1 MPTGEKGKSYKE
13 NMEYHR
19 GTSWKAKLRVAVDKA
34 IWTSINYEE
43 FLQKMQLAGYEVR
56 QGKHLSFRAPEQ
68 KNFTYMKS
76 LGSYYSEENVRIRLA
91 KNRSKVKTPKH
102 LSREARLYINIST
115 YVTTGNREG
124 FERWAKL
131 NNLKETA
138 RTFNYLSE
146 NNLLNYEDFKN
157 HVADSA
163 DAIQATESK
172 IQSLNKQLDAQR
184 LLQKRC
190 DVYRHC
196 RTVLLAEKDAPDKK
210 AYQKQHQ
217 AEYQL
222 HDTTLQELSDLGIKK
237 LPSQEKL
244 QKQLQQLET
253 ELAATQKELSQLQA
267 NLRTLHVVQS
277 NFSSM
282 LQDAD
287 ILPELSSENPE
298 QSI

>member
-1 MPTGEKGKSYKE
+1 M
-13 NMEYHR
+13 
-19 GTSWKAKLRVAVDKA
+19 
-34 IWTSINYEE
+34 
-43 FLQKMQLAGYEVR
+43 
-56 QGKHLSFRAPEQ
+56 
-68 KNFTYMKS
+68 
-76 LGSYYSEENVRIRLA
+76 
-91 KNRSKVKTPKH
+91 
-102 LSREARLYINIST
+102 
-115 YVTTGNREG
+115 
-124 FERWAKL
+124 
-131 NNLKETA
+131 
-138 RTFNYLSE
+138 
-146 NNLLNYEDFKN
+146 
-157 HVADSA
+157 
-163 DAIQATESK
+163 
-172 IQSLNKQLDAQR
+172 
-184 LLQKRC
+184 LQKRC

-282 LQDAD
+282 LQNAD

>member
-1 MPTGEKGKSYKE
+1 MTACISE
-13 NMEYHR
+13 H
-19 GTSWKAKLRVAVDKA
+19 DK
-34 IWTSINYEE
+34 
-43 FLQKMQLAGYEVR
+43 AGYEHWV
-56 QGKHLSFRAPEQ
+56 
-68 KNFTYMKS
+68 
-76 LGSYYSEENVRIRLA
+76 
-91 KNRSKVKTPKH
+91 
-102 LSREARLYINIST
+102 
-115 YVTTGNREG
+115 
-124 FERWAKL
+124 KL
-131 NNLKETA
+131 NNLKEAA
-138 RTFNYLSE
+138 RTYNYLSE
-146 NNLLNYEDFKN
+146 HNLLNYEDFKN
-157 HVADSA
+157 HIADVTA
-163 DAIQATESK
+163 AVQATETK
-172 IQSLNKQLDAQR
+172 IQNLQTKLDTQR

-222 HDTTLQELSDLGIKK
+222 HDTTLQELSGLGIKK

-253 ELAATQKELSQLQA
+253 ELAATQKELTQLQA
-267 NLRTLHVVQS
+267 DQRTLHIVQS